1 MTPSEASALRRAM
14 ELQTTKIPSETNAAV
29 RRIANPLK
37 TLMFGTSTSDGI
49 CDKPSCFS
57 ARNVQDL
64 SSN

>member
-1 MTPSEASALRRAM
+1 M
-14 ELQTTKIPSETNAAV
+14 ELQRTKIPSETNATV

-37 TLMFGTSTSDGI
+37 TLMLETSPAGGI
-49 CDKPSCFS
+49 CDKPACFS

>member
-1 MTPSEASALRRAM
+1 M
-14 ELQTTKIPSETNAAV
+14 ELQRTKIPSETNATV

-37 TLMFGTSTSDGI
+37 TLMLGTSPSDGI